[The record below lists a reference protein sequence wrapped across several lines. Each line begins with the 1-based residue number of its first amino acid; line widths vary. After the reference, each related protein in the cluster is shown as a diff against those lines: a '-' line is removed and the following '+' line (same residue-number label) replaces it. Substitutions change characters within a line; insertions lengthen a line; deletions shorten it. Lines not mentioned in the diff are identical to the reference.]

1 MSKQFLTRVPR
12 PFNGERTVFST
23 SGAGKT
29 KSNGP
34 KTNEFPHTEKN
45 EVVTLPHKM

>member
-1 MSKQFLTRVPR
+1 MEIIFDKDAKSL
-12 PFNGERTVFST
+12 FNGERKVFST

-45 EVVTLPHKM
+45 EVVTLPNII